1 MASIIAEN
9 CNQGIFDKKISIIT
23 YAWMLLLFVK
33 DCYKSA
39 NRKTIYFSHKRFWN
53 SIILNKPTEKYIS
66 KTFVFTS
73 FISMLTNSK
82 KLKSN
87 NKYYFIVRS
96 FLNLKGIWVVA
107 MTFGSN
113 LSTHFRLIRRFIEDG
128 SVRNWWNLCFFPR
141 INLNNIPSLLIG
153 MIESK
158 SLKITAKHFITNA
171 RQLIRVNL
179 VQKMCN
185 INDID
190 PFHRCECNLTN
201 ISQSIGIHFV
211 WEVHLSIRDPLLSFL
226 SNRWQLFNNNN
237 RSKCVLPLCML
248 YRLPIASLHF
258 FQLSPSL
265 LTLPLRSISIV
276 SMFFFIVTHNF
287 RNECRNVLSTE

>member
-1 MASIIAEN
+1 M
-9 CNQGIFDKKISIIT
+9 K
-23 YAWMLLLFVK
+23 
-33 DCYKSA
+33 
-39 NRKTIYFSHKRFWN
+39 
-53 SIILNKPTEKYIS
+53 
-66 KTFVFTS
+66 FT
-73 FISMLTNSK
+73 
-82 KLKSN
+82 
-87 NKYYFIVRS
+87 
-96 FLNLKGIWVVA
+96 
-107 MTFGSN
+107 
-113 LSTHFRLIRRFIEDG
+113 
-128 SVRNWWNLCFFPR
+128 FFPR
-141 INLNNIPSLLIG
+141 INLNNIPSLLIE

-171 RQLIRVNL
+171 RHLIGVNL
-179 VQKMCN
+179 VHKMCN

-248 YRLPIASLHF
+248 YRLPFASLHF

-265 LTLPLRSISIV
+265 LTLLLRSISIV